1 MSCQKRENL
10 IRYNPD
16 VNYMVVFDISQ
27 LSEQNPWWI
36 DKKNILN
43 DFKLS
48 TLDKLKFQWDPNIRH
63 YIKLDDDVIYTIRGP
78 RQVGKTTLIKMIIK
92 DLLLYKNI
100 KPENIF
106 FWSSE
111 RNDSKELNQVIQTYF
126 DWRLDSK
133 NERKYIFIDE
143 ICSVKNWPHEI
154 IYFANKGSLKNCS
167 LILTGSHSMDI
178 KHSTELMPGR
188 RGGRDDEP
196 LDKILLPM
204 KFSEFVNLLW
214 PEFKNK
220 LFDSEF
226 ASKKDRKKKI
236 FELFEGKIS
245 KDIQNIMIFRK
256 QLDALFEIYLLT
268 GGIPSIINEYKTNSK
283 ISTKLFNVYLT
294 SIIGDLRRYNYKEH
308 YFKQL
313 IKETY
318 NVLSNPIS
326 WNSFTK
332 NTEVKSHNTVQDYVT
347 ALEEL
352 FVANISYR
360 CSIHDK
366 RIHTFMKKIYL
377 QDPFIFHAL
386 HGWSH
391 GKKDYYTN
399 AKANLLNLEMK
410 SKLIE
415 GVVYNHLC
423 RLSFS
428 LNPRDLFDPKDTV
441 CYYKDKNKK
450 EVDFVLIHDD
460 NYLPFEVKYQATIN
474 SSDFFA
480 FKSFNKGIMI
490 TKGDLGNYRNYVKIP
505 VSIFL
510 LLI

>member
-1 MSCQKRENL
+1 MSCQKREKL
-10 IRYNPD
+10 IKCNPD

-78 RQVGKTTLIKMIIK
+78 RQIGKTTLVKMIIK

-167 LILTGSHSMDI
+167 LILTGSHSMDL

-220 LFDSEF
+220 LFDSEI

-245 KDIQNIMIFRK
+245 KDIQNIMIFKK

-332 NTEVKSHNTVQDYVT
+332 
-347 ALEEL
+347 
-352 FVANISYR
+352 I
-360 CSIHDK
+360 
-366 RIHTFMKKIYL
+366 
-377 QDPFIFHAL
+377 
-386 HGWSH
+386 
-391 GKKDYYTN
+391 
-399 AKANLLNLEMK
+399 
-410 SKLIE
+410 
-415 GVVYNHLC
+415 
-423 RLSFS
+423 
-428 LNPRDLFDPKDTV
+428 PK
-441 CYYKDKNKK
+441 
-450 EVDFVLIHDD
+450 
-460 NYLPFEVKYQATIN
+460 
-474 SSDFFA
+474 
-480 FKSFNKGIMI
+480 
-490 TKGDLGNYRNYVKIP
+490 
-505 VSIFL
+505 
-510 LLI
+510 